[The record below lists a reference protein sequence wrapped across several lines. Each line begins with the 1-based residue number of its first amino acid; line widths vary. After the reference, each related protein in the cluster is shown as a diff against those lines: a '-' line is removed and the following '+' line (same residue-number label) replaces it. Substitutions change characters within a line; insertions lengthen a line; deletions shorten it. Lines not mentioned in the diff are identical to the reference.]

1 MREGWPTTGVVVV
14 VAVVVVV
21 LVVVVFKRSIIKRG
35 LQGKILVNED
45 TTKSKIDPSYK
56 LNGSLL

>member
-1 MREGWPTTGVVVV
+1 MV

-35 LQGKILVNED
+35 LQGKILVNN
-45 TTKSKIDPSYK
+45 TTKIQSKSKIDPSYK